1 MSLCYYVYRECKLE
15 LNILILIFG
24 LDMLTRNVTNFMANG
39 RNVIISANNTDIIDK
54 AVIGKPEILSNLL
67 SRATTVIDY

>member
-1 MSLCYYVYRECKLE
+1 
-15 LNILILIFG
+15 
-24 LDMLTRNVTNFMANG
+24 MLTRNVTNFMANG